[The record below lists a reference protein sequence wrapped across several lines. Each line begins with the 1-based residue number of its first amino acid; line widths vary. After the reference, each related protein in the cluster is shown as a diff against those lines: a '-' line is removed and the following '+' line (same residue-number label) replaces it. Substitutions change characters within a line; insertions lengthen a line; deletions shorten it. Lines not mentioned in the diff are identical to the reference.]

1 MDIKLY
7 KTKSPNNAINKVL
20 RNKTIKSIKWKDNF
34 SIINPVITLS
44 GTISMY
50 DFNYCYLPNVN
61 RYYFI
66 KNIIQFPNKIYKL
79 YLECDVLESFK
90 NDILQSQCFINQ
102 QSEIN
107 PFYDDNSY
115 KNEMKKEV
123 NTYYSNTEI
132 LLENTQLLVT
142 LGG

>member
-1 MDIKLY
+1 MNIKLY

-20 RNKTIKSIKWKDNF
+20 ENETIKNIKWKDDF
-34 SIINPVITLS
+34 SIINPVITLN

-50 DFNYCYLPNVN
+50 DFNYCYLPTVN

-66 KNIIQFPNKIYKL
+66 NNIIQFPNKIYKL

-90 NDILQSQCFINQ
+90 YDILRSQCFISQ
-102 QSEIN
+102 QLKIN

-115 KNEMKKEV
+115 KNEIKKEV
-123 NTYYSNTEI
+123 NSYYSNTEI

>member
-1 MDIKLY
+1 MDIKLF

-20 RNKTIKSIKWKDNF
+20 KNQTIKSIKWKDDF
-34 SIINPVITLS
+34 SIINPVITLN
-44 GTISMY
+44 GTISIY
-50 DFNYCYLPNVN
+50 DFNYCYIPLFK

-66 KNIIQFPNKIYKL
+66 NDIIQFPNKIYKL

-90 NDILQSQCFINQ
+90 HDILQSQCFISHQLKN
-102 QSEIN
+102 N

-132 LLENTQLLVT
+132 SLENTQLLVT

>member
-1 MDIKLY
+1 MDIILY

-20 RNKTIKSIKWKDNF
+20 KYKTIKSIKWKDDF
-34 SIINPVITLS
+34 SIINPVVTLN

-50 DFNYCYLPNVN
+50 DFNYCYLPSIK

-66 KNIIQFPNKIYKL
+66 NNIIQFPNKIYKL

-90 NDILQSQCFINQ
+90 HDILESQCFISQ
-102 QSEIN
+102 QLENN

>member
-1 MDIKLY
+1 MDIILC

-20 RNKTIKSIKWKDNF
+20 KNKTIKSIKWKDDF
-34 SIINPVITLS
+34 SIINTVVTLN

-50 DFNYCYLPNVN
+50 DFNYCYIPSIN

-66 KNIIQFPNKIYKL
+66 NNIIQFPNKIYKL

-90 NDILQSQCFINQ
+90 YDILQSQCFISQ
-102 QSEIN
+102 QSKIN

-123 NTYYSNTEI
+123 KAYYSNTEI

>member
-7 KTKSPNNAINKVL
+7 TTKSPNNAINKVL
-20 RNKTIKSIKWKDNF
+20 ENETVKSIKWKGDFNRV
-34 SIINPVITLS
+34 NPVITLN
-44 GTISMY
+44 GTISIY
-50 DFNYCYLPNVN
+50 NFNYCYLPFVN

-66 KNIIQFPNKIYKL
+66 NNIIQFPNKIYEL

-90 NDILQSQCFINQ
+90 DDILRSQCFINQ

-107 PFYDDNSY
+107 PFYDDGY
-115 KNEMKKEV
+115 KNEIRKEI
-123 NTYYSNTEI
+123 NKYYSDTEI
-132 LLENTQLLVT
+132 TLENTQLLVT